1 VKILHV
7 VPSYAPAWRYGGPI
21 RSVAGLAAAQAA
33 AGDEVAV
40 FTTDADGPGSLAV
53 PVGEPVVRDGVRVI
67 YFARQF
73 PHRIYRSPAMGR
85 TLDERVGDFDV
96 VHLHSVFLWPTGR
109 AARAARRAGVPYL
122 VSPRGM
128 LVEELIA
135 KRGTLRKR
143 LWIRLFERRTLA
155 GAAALVATS
164 GLEARDIERLGLDL
178 VPVRVVPNGVGGNL
192 EEGGADVAGASGLD
206 SVIAAGSFALFLGR
220 LSRKKNLDLL
230 VRAAAGVPGIRLV
243 IAGGDEEDLGP
254 ALDRLAAELGVS
266 DRVARVGEVVGAAK
280 QRLLAM
286 ARVLVLPSTSENFGN
301 VVLESLAE
309 GRPVVVSPGVGA
321 REIVE
326 SSRGGWVVEPEPA
339 ALAEA
344 LARVVADPE
353 EADRRGAEGRR
364 VVLEQFGWEK
374 IAARM
379 RTIYDEA
386 VRTSRAAR

>member
-1 VKILHV
+1 MKILHV

-40 FTTDADGPGSLAV
+40 FTTDADGPGRLAV
-53 PVGEPVVRDGVRVI
+53 PVGEPVLRDGVRVT
-67 YFARQF
+67 YFARRF

-85 TLDERVGDFDV
+85 VVDERVADFDV
-96 VHLHSVFLWPTGR
+96 VHLHSVFLWPTWR

-155 GAAALVATS
+155 GAAALVAAS
-164 GLEARDIERLGLDL
+164 ELEARDIERLGLDF
-178 VPVRVVPNGVGGNL
+178 VPVAVVPNGVGASL
-192 EEGGADVAGASGLD
+192 EENDAGAGAGSGVD
-206 SVIAAGSFALFLGR
+206 SVIAAGPFALFLGR

-230 VRAAAGVPGIRLV
+230 VRAVARVPGIRLV
-243 IAGGDEEDLGP
+243 IAGGDEDGLGP
-254 ALDRLAAELGVS
+254 ALDRLAAELGER

-280 QRLLAM
+280 RRLLAA

-309 GRPVVVSPGVGA
+309 GRPVIVSPGVGA

-326 SSRGGWVVEPEPA
+326 SSRGGWVVEPQPE
-339 ALAEA
+339 ALSEA
-344 LARVVADPE
+344 LARVVAE
-353 EADRRGAEGRR
+353 AVEADRRGAEGRR

-379 RTIYDEA
+379 RTIYEEA
-386 VRTSRAAR
+386 VRTSGAAG